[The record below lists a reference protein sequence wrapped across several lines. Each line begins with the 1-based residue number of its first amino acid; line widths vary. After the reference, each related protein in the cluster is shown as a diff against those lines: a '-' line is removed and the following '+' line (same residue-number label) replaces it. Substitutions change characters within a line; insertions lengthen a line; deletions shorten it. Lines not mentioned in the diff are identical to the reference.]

1 MRLVW
6 WIAVVAAFA
15 GVIFAINDAIIN
27 RLWADHVDP
36 VIDEMPKATRTRCL
50 LGVLVV
56 TNTLTGLFVLAD
68 HMLGDKAAGR
78 DWSRVRRKAR
88 GPPSPSRRTSAERG
102 RCGDAVHGAH
112 D

>member
-68 HMLGDKAAGR
+68 HMLGDKAAGATGHASGEKPADPLPVAPHQR
-78 DWSRVRRKAR
+78 RARPVR
-88 GPPSPSRRTSAERG
+88 
-102 RCGDAVHGAH
+102 
-112 D
+112 